1 MAESPAVK
9 KWLNAVNEKTAK
21 GYLWHFDAFLKWMRI
36 NGGKFKKMSPDKLV
50 EFILDGGK
58 RQENEILDLKKE
70 YLLSLKGR
78 STHKGNANK
87 TLNSFFAHNRVPLPR
102 DTTLRLR
109 GDTPKVVGTLTP
121 QNVRDVVIKSNI
133 LYKAAFLCML
143 QSGLGQNEFLRWS
156 NSGLEDLRKHLKDD
170 CIKIVVEGR
179 KSDRN
184 EYQYYTFVAG
194 DSLIALR
201 KYMAERDKGKFTDRP
216 QIFLNSRG
224 EALTQVALYR
234 YWNRKLVNL
243 GIKNAGGWQGT
254 NIHELRDVF
263 RTLWRKSSVD
273 VAFGEYFMGHRGS
286 LDQYGYDKTAEDVG
300 EMKRKYLEA
309 LPILNIMSENRP
321 LGLVSLDEVEQL
333 RKEHIEMK
341 ERVDLL
347 ESITDRLTKE
357 DYDRIFPDE
366 KPK

>member
-1 MAESPAVK
+1 
-9 KWLNAVNEKTAK
+9 
-21 GYLWHFDAFLKWMRI
+21 
-36 NGGKFKKMSPDKLV
+36 
-50 EFILDGGK
+50 
-58 RQENEILDLKKE
+58 
-70 YLLSLKGR
+70 
-78 STHKGNANK
+78 
-87 TLNSFFAHNRVPLPR
+87 
-102 DTTLRLR
+102 
-109 GDTPKVVGTLTP
+109 
-121 QNVRDVVIKSNI
+121 
-133 LYKAAFLCML
+133 
-143 QSGLGQNEFLRWS
+143 
-156 NSGLEDLRKHLKDD
+156 
-170 CIKIVVEGR
+170 VEGR
-179 KSDRN
+179 KGDRN

-194 DSLIALR
+194 DSLIALK
-201 KYMAERDKGKFTDRP
+201 KYMVERDKGKFADRP
-216 QIFLNSRG
+216 KIFLNSRS

-243 GIKNAGGWQGT
+243 GIKNTGGWQGT

-321 LGLVSLDEVEQL
+321 LGLASLDEVEQL

-341 ERVDLL
+341 ERIDLL

-357 DYDRIFPDE
+357 DYDRMFPDE